1 MRCFVC
7 ARSGTNTDAVAICP
21 HCGAGLCMKHV
32 AVAAQD
38 PGPGGMRLSCPH
50 ETWDSVSRETVWAS
64 RS

>member
-7 ARSGTNTDAVAICP
+7 AKGGTDADAVAICP
-21 HCGAGLCMKHV
+21 HCGAGLCMRHV
-32 AVAAQD
+32 SEAAQD

-50 ETWDSVSRETVWAS
+50 ETWEGVWQERVHAG